1 MAKAAKCVVS
11 DRETSTTRV
20 VGTARRH
27 ARATA
32 RELGKLLAPELA
44 EGEKMPDLVALQE
57 LMARALEGR
66 LRRLVTADDVLT
78 ELERQDAVLRAKRD
92 VAVDLLNGEVGD
104 LRNLVAGRLGPE
116 IARVF
121 LPLKGETSREPLTL
135 LRQADLAVG
144 QLRDFTRSPRTAGFS
159 DAERERHAAPLAEKA
174 DVLRRRDHEAR
185 GSAKGLDGARRDRR
199 QALEEFNDVFFRVA
213 KWFEV
218 TYRAID
224 RDDLA
229 DAVRPS
235 KQYPGRTLAEIRERA
250 AAAKAGS
257 AAGAAPA
264 EPEPASPPLRFDP
277 LRHLARALGFGA
289 SLEGDRRQAG
299 GRR

>member
-1 MAKAAKCVVS
+1 MAKAEKRVVS

-20 VGTARRH
+20 VGTARRY
-27 ARATA
+27 ARSTA

-44 EGEKMPDLVALQE
+44 GGEKMPDLVALQE

-66 LRRLVTADDVLT
+66 LRRLVTAADVLT
-78 ELERQDAVLRAKRD
+78 VLERQDAVLRVKRD
-92 VAVDLLNGEVGD
+92 VAVGVLNGEVGS
-104 LRNLVAGRLGPE
+104 LRNLVDGRLSPAV
-116 IARVF
+116 ARLF
-121 LPLKGETSREPLTL
+121 LPLKIETSREPLTL

-144 QLRDFTRSPRTAGFS
+144 QLRDCTRHPQTAGFC
-159 DAERERHAAPLAEKA
+159 DAERERHAAPVAEKA

-185 GSAKGLDGARRDRR
+185 GSAKGLDVARRDRR
-199 QALEEFNDVFFRVA
+199 QALEEFNDVFVRVA
-213 KWFEV
+213 TWFEY

-235 KQYPGRTLAEIRERA
+235 KQYPGRTLAEIKERA
-250 AAAKAGS
+250 AGGKAE
-257 AAGAAPA
+257 ADTGAAPA
-264 EPEPASPPLRFDP
+264 EPEPAPPPLRFDP
-277 LRHLARALGFGA
+277 LRHIARALGFGA
-289 SLEGDRRQAG
+289 SPEGDRRQAG